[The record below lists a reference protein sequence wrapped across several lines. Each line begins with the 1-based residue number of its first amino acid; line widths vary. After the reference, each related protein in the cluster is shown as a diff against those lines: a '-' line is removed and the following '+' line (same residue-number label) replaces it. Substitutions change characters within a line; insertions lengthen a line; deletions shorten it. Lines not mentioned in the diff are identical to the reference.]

1 LFAMTVFR
9 AISLSAHGAIE
20 IVLGLMTMVA
30 PFLFGF
36 GVAGGVTALLIGM
49 LLVGAALT
57 TVDART
63 VNVAAHYTFDYVVA
77 LAILVAALA
86 LGLLAGDKHATAY
99 LAAVAVVQLGLNM
112 GTRYTAA

>member
-1 LFAMTVFR
+1 MTVFR

-20 IVLGLMTMVA
+20 IVLGFATMVA

-36 GVAGGVTALLIGM
+36 SVAGGVVAMLVGL
-49 LLVGAALT
+49 LLVGAALS

-63 VNVAAHYTFDYVVA
+63 VNVAAHYAFDNMAA
-77 LAILVAALA
+77 LGVLVAALA
-86 LGLLAGDKHATAY
+86 LGIFVGDRHATAY
-99 LAAVAVVQLGLNM
+99 LAAVAVVQLGLNL

>member
-30 PFLFGF
+30 PFVFGF
-36 GVAGGVTALLIGM
+36 GVSGGIAALLIGM
-49 LLVGAALT
+49 LLVGAALS

-63 VNVAAHYTFDYVVA
+63 VNVAAHYTFDHVVA
-77 LAILVAALA
+77 FAILVAALGV
-86 LGLLAGDKHATAY
+86 GLVAGDKHATAY
-99 LAAVAVVQLGLNM
+99 LAAVAVVQLGLNF